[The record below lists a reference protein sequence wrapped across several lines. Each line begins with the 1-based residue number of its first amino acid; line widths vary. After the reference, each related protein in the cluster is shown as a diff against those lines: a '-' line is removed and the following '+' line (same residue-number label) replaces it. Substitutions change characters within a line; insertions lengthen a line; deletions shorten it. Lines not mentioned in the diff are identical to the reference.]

1 VTLARADAR
10 FLLPRPVAH
19 AVVIGRPLSGWPEAL
34 AAAGVETAPAPRPD
48 LAVAPASRAAE
59 AAAADASMVVL
70 EGYDPRA
77 ARTLRRA
84 GFAVRRYRAV
94 PALEHAE
101 LLLPLG
107 RGAAPGYALRQRLS
121 GADAARRAAG
131 GLYARLLS
139 VGATPPSR
147 SIVTVGLR
155 DPGPPR
161 LVAAAA
167 QLGADPAGEWFFTP
181 GPAHVRSRS
190 AFHVFAPGGRT
201 PAWVVKFGRLA
212 AAADRFDREERGL
225 EIAARVG
232 AAAAGRAPRPL
243 GRFEVDGLPASL
255 ETAAVGHP
263 LRAHLAGRQ
272 PRAAKLATI
281 DSIADWVLA
290 VAAAPPRP
298 APPEAEL
305 RYLERDVLPHWT
317 GRGAP
322 ADLAAR
328 VAGVPGA
335 PVHGDLVPQNV
346 IVGPSGF
353 TAIDWEDAQP
363 DGLALSDLLDFL
375 LGALIVLD
383 RPGGLGDAE
392 AKGRLLRGESDLS
405 GVLFEWLRRAAR
417 ALKLEP
423 EAVAALVT
431 LRILDVGSARRAY
444 EAVDEAPV
452 AETLPEERLA
462 ELWLSDPALGPDWDR
477 WRA

>member
-1 VTLARADAR
+1 MGSTACTGLPISSPTSPRA
-10 FLLPRPVAH
+10 
-19 AVVIGRPLSGWPEAL
+19 GRPG
-34 AAAGVETAPAPRPD
+34 
-48 LAVAPASRAAE
+48 
-59 AAAADASMVVL
+59 
-70 EGYDPRA
+70 
-77 ARTLRRA
+77 ARTARPLHARPPRR
-84 GFAVRRYRAV
+84 
-94 PALEHAE
+94 PAL
-101 LLLPLG
+101 
-107 RGAAPGYALRQRLS
+107 
-121 GADAARRAAG
+121 
-131 GLYARLLS
+131 
-139 VGATPPSR
+139 
-147 SIVTVGLR
+147 
-155 DPGPPR
+155 
-161 LVAAAA
+161 
-167 QLGADPAGEWFFTP
+167 
-181 GPAHVRSRS
+181 
-190 AFHVFAPGGRT
+190 
-201 PAWVVKFGRLA
+201 
-212 AAADRFDREERGL
+212 
-225 EIAARVG
+225 
-232 AAAAGRAPRPL
+232 
-243 GRFEVDGLPASL
+243 
-255 ETAAVGHP
+255 
-263 LRAHLAGRQ
+263 
-272 PRAAKLATI
+272 
-281 DSIADWVLA
+281 
-290 VAAAPPRP
+290 PPRP